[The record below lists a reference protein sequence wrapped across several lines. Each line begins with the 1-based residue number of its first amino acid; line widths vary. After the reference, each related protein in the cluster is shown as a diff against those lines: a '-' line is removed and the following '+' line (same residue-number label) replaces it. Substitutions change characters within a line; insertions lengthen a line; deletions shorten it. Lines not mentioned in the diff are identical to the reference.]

1 MRDGTLLR
9 VGKSGCCSDVSS
21 LDSIRTIRDDDG
33 MTKVDERAFV
43 PEIDDDALR
52 RLSEALDKEGVVA
65 AMLIGSQARGE
76 VGPLSDVDI
85 AVWHEPGIDR
95 KQSWDLQMSLMGA
108 AQDTLK
114 TNEVDLVMLNEAPPL
129 FQHRAIRDAVRL
141 VERDRDQRVR
151 FETRALLDY
160 FDTAPFRLALKEN
173 LKREIKEDRFGRP
186 R

>member
-1 MRDGTLLR
+1 
-9 VGKSGCCSDVSS
+9 
-21 LDSIRTIRDDDG
+21 

-43 PEIDDDALR
+43 PEIDDDAR
-52 RLSEALDKEGVVA
+52 QHLSAALDKEGVVA

-76 VGPLSDVDI
+76 AGPLSDVDL
-85 AVWHEPGIDR
+85 AVWHEPALDW
-95 KQSWDLQMSLMGA
+95 KQSWDLQLSLIGA
-108 AQDTLK
+108 ACDALK

-129 FQHRAIRDAVRL
+129 FQHRAIRDAVNL

-160 FDTAPFRLALKEN
+160 FDTASLRLALKEN
-173 LKREIKEDRFGRP
+173 VKREIKEGSFGRP

>member
-1 MRDGTLLR
+1 MTA
-9 VGKSGCCSDVSS
+9 
-21 LDSIRTIRDDDG
+21 

-43 PEIDDDALR
+43 PEIDEDARR
-52 RLSEALDKEGVVA
+52 RLSEVLDQEGVVA

-76 VGPLSDVDI
+76 AGPLSDVDL
-85 AVWHEPGIDR
+85 AVWHEPDLDR
-95 KQSWDLQMSLMGA
+95 DQSWDLQLALIGA
-108 AQDTLK
+108 ACDALK
-114 TNEVDLVMLNEAPPL
+114 TNEVDLVMLNQAPPL

-160 FDTAPFRLALKEN
+160 FDTAPLRLALKEN
-173 LKREIKEDRFGRP
+173 VKREIKEGRFGRP

>member
-1 MRDGTLLR
+1 M
-9 VGKSGCCSDVSS
+9 S
-21 LDSIRTIRDDDG
+21 DDDG

-52 RLSEALDKEGVVA
+52 RLSEALDKDGVVA

-76 VGPLSDVDI
+76 AGPLSDIDI
-85 AVWHEPGIDR
+85 AVWHEPGLDRDR
-95 KQSWDLQMSLMGA
+95 KWNLQMELIGA
-108 AQDTLK
+108 AGEALK

-141 VERDRDQRVR
+141 VERDHAQRVR

-160 FDTAPFRLALKEN
+160 FDTAPLRLALRES
-173 LKREIKEDRFGRP
+173 LKREIQEGRFGRP